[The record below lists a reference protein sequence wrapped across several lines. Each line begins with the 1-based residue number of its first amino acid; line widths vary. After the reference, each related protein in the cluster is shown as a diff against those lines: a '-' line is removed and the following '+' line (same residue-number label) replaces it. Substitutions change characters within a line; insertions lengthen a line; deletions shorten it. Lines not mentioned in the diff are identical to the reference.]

1 MYKKGGEKEQWISDK
16 ITKLMDEGKSHDQAV
31 AQALYMSQ
39 EMFQEGGAKNIN
51 ELITQSTDSINSSY
65 KPIKNI
71 QKGVTNAQGKSGVY
85 FYYKLPQEGGFD
97 PKVDR
102 EFISNDYFSQQKR
115 DPSLKNEALDAY
127 FRKNP
132 TQIFEEGGELPKYQV
147 GVQQKSYKDPVIGQ
161 FYGQD
166 ISGGFKGYDTNNPI
180 TPKLQFP
187 STTYNPSY
195 IAPQTNNWLPGNV
208 EGNEVFTSTPN
219 FQEKTSQTNTV
230 APTTTNS
237 TVVPTTTT
245 EASTPQLQPEVKSI
259 FETVPNLKPSTTN
272 TEEQL
277 QRLGKKQADEAGL
290 TQNKQPNFNSNYQD
304 PYQFFNPYGGV
315 DIASGAQFLGQS
327 IENKD
332 PFGIVMGGLKVATGV
347 GRNVFGGMGR
357 ENVRNEAMKNYFDN
371 QYEGITGTPQYL
383 SNGIQNEGLGFQ
395 NGGVFQEGG
404 EQMGGEHPAP
414 QEQPQQVNPEEI
426 MNQVAQAIQ
435 QGADPQQIV
444 QQLVSMGIPE
454 QEAMQLV
461 QGLIQQ
467 MQSQAPAQ
475 EQPVMRDGGDYMSVL
490 RGKRIKDYVLNE
502 QTGNY
507 EVTYED

>member
-1 MYKKGGEKEQWISDK
+1 MKKRNNRFSSMYKKGGEKEQWISDT
-16 ITKLMDEGKSHDQAV
+16 ISTLMDEGKSHDQAV
-31 AQALYMSQ
+31 AQALSMSQ

-71 QKGVTNAQGKSGVY
+71 QKGVTDAKGKSGVY

-97 PKVDR
+97 PKIDR

-132 TQIFEEGGELPKYQV
+132 TQIFEEGGELPKYQI
-147 GVQQKSYKDPVIGQ
+147 GVDNFQESPVIG
-161 FYGQD
+161 GK
-166 ISGGFKGYDTNNPI
+166 SWNPNM
-180 TPKLQFP
+180 LP
-187 STTYNPSY
+187 STTYNPGAFNFPTSY
-195 IAPQTNNWLPGNV
+195 NKPQINNQLLGNV
-208 EGNEVFTSTPN
+208 GLNNEVFKSVSNP
-219 FQEKTSQTNTV
+219 QIKTSQTNTV
-230 APTTTNS
+230 APTTTTNTVSS
-237 TVVPTTTT
+237 TI
-245 EASTPQLQPEVKSI
+245 SPQLQPEIKSI
-259 FETVPNLKPSTTN
+259 SQTIPDFKPSTTN

-277 QRLGKKQADEAGL
+277 QRLGKEQADKAGL
-290 TQNKQPNFNSNYQD
+290 TQNQPQTPNFNSNYQD

-327 IENKD
+327 IEDKD

-347 GRNVFGGMGR
+347 GRNIFGGMGR
-357 ENVRNEAMKNYFDN
+357 ENVKNEAMKNYFDN

-383 SNGIQNEGLGFQ
+383 SNGVQNENIALQ

-404 EQMGGEHPAP
+404 EQMGGEYPAP

-435 QGADPQQIV
+435 QGADPQQII

-467 MQSQAPAQ
+467 MQSQAPTQ
-475 EQPVMRDGGDYMSVL
+475 EQSVMRDGGDYMSML
-490 RGKRIKDYVLNE
+490 KGKRIKDYVLNE
-502 QTGNY
+502 KTGNY